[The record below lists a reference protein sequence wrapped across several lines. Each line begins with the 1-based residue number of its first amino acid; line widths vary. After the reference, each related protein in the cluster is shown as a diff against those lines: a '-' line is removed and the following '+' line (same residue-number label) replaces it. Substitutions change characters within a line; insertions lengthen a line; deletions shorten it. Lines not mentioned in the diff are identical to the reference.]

1 MQRDTHFESDTHAR
15 VVRLPL
21 SDGPPPEHVEID
33 DAQFL
38 FTAHFKKSGPDLIL
52 TGDNGQ
58 KLVLVDYFNL
68 AKRPDLTSH
77 GATMSADLV
86 ARLAGPDAPGQYA
99 QVGAPAGAQVIGK
112 CERIG
117 GGATVQHANGVVEE
131 LKVGDVILK
140 GDVVMTNDGSS
151 AVLSLVDGTVFNMG
165 ASARMVLSEL
175 LYDAS
180 STSNSALVSLVKGS
194 FTFVA
199 GQVAHTGDM
208 KVDTPVMTVGIRG
221 TTVGAYCEADPSGIV
236 VDCTTTLLTDPGG
249 GVGRY
254 DVLDRVTGAV
264 LYSMTSTGVQANF
277 RIAAN
282 NQVQVQE
289 TAKSPAQVQQE
300 IAAAQI
306 LFPVY
311 QAVQATIVQPQG
323 PQTPQSPQSPQQQ
336 NPNPPNNSLAIR
348 DQQPQAAQ
356 EVTVVNVVADTS
368 NTTRVAVQELSVVN
382 NLVQPIV
389 SNQTA
394 VSSSPLIA
402 APSPLQQSAV
412 VTIDPFT
419 NGEFAAINRTT
430 AQAGVTISGTVT
442 GLGPGTQL
450 AVTIADGSFSRNYA
464 ATVDQSGSSWKVVI
478 PSADALALP
487 NGTLA
492 VTAKVADQSGNQ
504 SVQATQTFTVAET
517 LPTLT
522 IDSVTAGGNKVINHD
537 AGQNG
542 VTLSG
547 TITGLAAGATFP
559 ITVTDGAFSKIYTAT
574 VSTTGT
580 GWTATIPSNDTTA
593 LANGTATVTAQVTDP
608 YGNQSSPA
616 TQNSDGG

>member
-1 MQRDTHFESDTHAR
+1 
-15 VVRLPL
+15 
-21 SDGPPPEHVEID
+21 
-33 DAQFL
+33 
-38 FTAHFKKSGPDLIL
+38 
-52 TGDNGQ
+52 
-58 KLVLVDYFNL
+58 
-68 AKRPDLTSH
+68 
-77 GATMSADLV
+77 
-86 ARLAGPDAPGQYA
+86 
-99 QVGAPAGAQVIGK
+99 
-112 CERIG
+112 
-117 GGATVQHANGVVEE
+117 
-131 LKVGDVILK
+131 
-140 GDVVMTNDGSS
+140 MTNDGSS
-151 AVLSLVDGTVFNMG
+151 AVLSLIDGTVFNMG
-165 ASARMVLSEL
+165 ASARMVLNEL

-180 STSNSALVSLVKGS
+180 STSNSALVSLVKGT

-208 KVDTPVMTVGIRG
+208 KVDTPVMTMGIRG

-289 TAKSPAQVQQE
+289 AAKSPAQVQQE

-323 PQTPQSPQSPQQQ
+323 PQTPQSPQSPQQP
-336 NPNPPNNSLAIR
+336 NPTPPNNSLATR

-356 EVTVVNVVADTS
+356 EVIVVNVAADTS
-368 NTTRVAVQELSVVN
+368 NTTRVAVQEPLGVN

-394 VSSSPLIA
+394 VSTSPLIA

-450 AVTIADGSFSRNYA
+450 AVTIVDGSFSRNYA

-478 PSADALALP
+478 SSADALALP

-522 IDSVTAGGNKVINHD
+522 ID
-537 AGQNG
+537 
-542 VTLSG
+542 
-547 TITGLAAGATFP
+547 
-559 ITVTDGAFSKIYTAT
+559 
-574 VSTTGT
+574 
-580 GWTATIPSNDTTA
+580 W
-593 LANGTATVTAQVTDP
+593 
-608 YGNQSSPA
+608 
-616 TQNSDGG
+616 